1 MARRCRLGF
10 ALVASGALS
19 VALLGCSETL
29 SLAQLPDLSRL
40 PEKLLSKEEQ
50 TKTMNDMLEKG
61 QSHQAE
67 AAKAIETGSTGKAA
81 SAGAGTGAAAAT
93 AGPAASQ
100 APEKAQ

>member
-1 MARRCRLGF
+1 M
-10 ALVASGALS
+10 
-19 VALLGCSETL
+19 ALLGCSDTL
-29 SLAQLPDLSRL
+29 SLVQLPNLSRL

-81 SAGAGTGAAAAT
+81 DAGAAASSEA
-93 AGPAASQ
+93 AASPAA
-100 APEKAQ
+100 EKAQ